1 MKRAIFIFACVGMCL
16 LTGEASAAVKY
27 KRFPHCAD
35 GLVAERTCEC
45 RREGLR
51 HFRYCHA
58 GQYCHLLMVAA
69 GNNRER
75 RHADAAASVGA
86 RFRHRT

>member
-35 GLVAERTCEC
+35 GLVA
-45 RREGLR
+45 
-51 HFRYCHA
+51 
-58 GQYCHLLMVAA
+58 
-69 GNNRER
+69 
-75 RHADAAASVGA
+75 ADSTSQ
-86 RFRHRT
+86 RIEI